1 MKRFLL
7 TLLLALSL
15 GIGAAWA
22 ESYKIEFLPGNN
34 VTAMKSNTQPTT
46 VMTTATSSNAKSFVI
61 SGSVYY
67 KDTYGIRLGKSSGT
81 GEITINVSDEL
92 SAIVPT
98 AIRIK
103 APQYNTDTGKLKVN
117 VCGTETQLTPG
128 DDEQIISL
136 SGNTVALDKITLA
149 STSKRVHLSYIIVE
163 YSTDPVAVTPIFS
176 DLTVNYGE
184 DVTPIVTEPTDFF
197 AKAGTVTYTMALNEP
212 VVEGEEVLMIDDSC
226 ILASCAGQATVTASW
241 NDTDNYYAGTATFNV
256 TVNALKPTLSYSA
269 ESCEV
274 ILEEEPYEF
283 PVLTADNKG
292 LKVVYSSSDENVA
305 MIDEKTGELELMGEG
320 TTTITAKIEAVAG
333 HNEGAE
339 ASYEL
344 TVKPAGALA
353 SPVFTPESG
362 TYELSEIVT
371 IEASAGATIYY
382 GVGTTKEEATEVY
395 AEEFMLED
403 LGEVTYVAYAK
414 KGDRESDIVTVTYN
428 VVPAKAAFEFK
439 TAAGEAMMGSL
450 LDINALLNNPEGLD
464 YTLSTDNAEV
474 ARVALND
481 SKNIWLMGAGN
492 VTVTATPVENENY
505 SATATTYT
513 LTVKEEAGEPEVA
526 SATLDFVEND
536 YGMKPS
542 NSAYN
547 ETDGNTSYTFTEG
560 DIVFKTNKG
569 DGIGTRL
576 FKNTSG
582 REFRVYENSSITI
595 SAVEGLIT
603 EIEFTV
609 GFGKKFNCSPSLT
622 NNKWT
627 DAKGKSSVTFTAN
640 GGQMNIA
647 KIKITYTKPGTQTAH
662 CHANLAFDGY
672 REALVDN
679 FTVAE
684 PAIMSPDATAA
695 VEYIVLDG
703 EGNAT
708 EEVGVETDDDGSII
722 IASYAKEE
730 AEYTL
735 VAYIDPYNEVNG
747 KYYPAVVETPLY
759 VREVIMPAELYL
771 HGHFFNR
778 YYDLTAPVKM
788 EKKGR
793 DFVATD
799 ILIGGNP
806 EHAGDAYDY
815 VFTTH
820 KLDRAAA
827 ESSMMRAAAA
837 AGSHQWDVLTEGTVY
852 HNEID
857 GALTATAASD
867 VTSAADITPINAGK
881 EGLYQITVNFDDPKT
896 PTYKAV
902 FTDITTGIE
911 GVTVDKNAEAVY
923 YDLTGRRV
931 ANPSAGVFIRVQG
944 GKAEKIMIK

>member
-1 MKRFLL
+1 MAFSAGETDL
-7 TLLLALSL
+7 TLSW
-15 GIGAAWA
+15 GDG
-22 ESYKIEFLPGNN
+22 
-34 VTAMKSNTQPTT
+34 
-46 VMTTATSSNAKSFVI
+46 
-61 SGSVYY
+61 
-67 KDTYGIRLGKSSGT
+67 GKY
-81 GEITINVSDEL
+81 L
-92 SAIVPT
+92 
-98 AIRIK
+98 
-103 APQYNTDTGKLKVN
+103 
-117 VCGTETQLTPG
+117 
-128 DDEQIISL
+128 
-136 SGNTVALDKITLA
+136 
-149 STSKRVHLSYIIVE
+149 
-163 YSTDPVAVTPIFS
+163 
-176 DLTVNYGE
+176 
-184 DVTPIVTEPTDFF
+184 
-197 AKAGTVTYTMALNEP
+197 AGTK
-212 VVEGEEVLMIDDSC
+212 
-226 ILASCAGQATVTASW
+226 
-241 NDTDNYYAGTATFNV
+241 TFKV
-256 TVNALKPTLSYSA
+256 KVNALKPTLSYSA
-269 ESCEV
+269 ETCEV
-274 ILEEEPYEF
+274 ILDEEPYEF

-292 LKVVYSSSDENVA
+292 LKVVYSSSNEDVA
-305 MIDEKTGELELMGEG
+305 LFVDGKLVIGDPG
-320 TTTITAKIEAVAG
+320 TTTITAKIEAVPG

-344 TVKPAGALA
+344 TVKPAGAVP
-353 SPVFTPESG
+353 SPVFSVASG
-362 TYELSEIVT
+362 EVVYGTEVSI
-371 IEASAGATIYY
+371 SAAKGDIYY
-382 GVGTTKEEATEVY
+382 GTSVENAVKYEAPFT
-395 AEEFMLED
+395 LNTI
-403 LGEVTYVAYAK
+403 GEVTYVAYAK
-414 KGDRESDIVTVTYN
+414 TANGQSETVSVTYN

-439 TAAGEAMMGSL
+439 SATGETMMGNL
-450 LDINALLNNPEGLD
+450 LDINVLLNNPEGLN

-474 ARVALND
+474 ARVALNAPER
-481 SKNIWLMGAGN
+481 IWLMAPGN
-492 VTVTATPVENENY
+492 VTITATPV
-505 SATATTYT
+505 ATDTYTAEATTYA
-513 LTVKEEAGEPEVA
+513 LTVKEEVGEMEEVPV
-526 SATLDFVEND
+526 TFDFPNED
-536 YGMKPS
+536 YGLTRSTASYLKNGAVATNDPIS
-542 NSAYN
+542 IKLTKKESSTTGWRLYSDGLRAYKNSDVAM
-547 ETDGNTSYTFTEG
+547 TFTTQVGTITGISFEG
-560 DIVFKTNKG
+560 VK
-569 DGIGTRL
+569 
-576 FKNTSG
+576 SG
-582 REFRVYENSSITI
+582 VVTGY
-595 SAVEGLIT
+595 
-603 EIEFTV
+603 TV
-609 GFGKKFNCSPSLT
+609 
-622 NNKWT
+622 
-627 DAKGKSSVTFTAN
+627 N
-640 GGQMNIA
+640 GGA
-647 KIKITYTKPGTQTAH
+647 KVDLSNKPTSFSVKCNGSEIVLALTVPDNGTLGVVRVTYTRPGVTTAH

-672 REALVDN
+672 REALVN
-679 FTVAE
+679 ELTVAE
-684 PAIMSPDATAA
+684 PATMSPDATAA

-708 EEVGVETDDDGSII
+708 EEVVVEPDEDGSII
-722 IASYAKEE
+722 IAADVEEE

-735 VAYIDPYNEVNG
+735 VAYIDPYNEANG